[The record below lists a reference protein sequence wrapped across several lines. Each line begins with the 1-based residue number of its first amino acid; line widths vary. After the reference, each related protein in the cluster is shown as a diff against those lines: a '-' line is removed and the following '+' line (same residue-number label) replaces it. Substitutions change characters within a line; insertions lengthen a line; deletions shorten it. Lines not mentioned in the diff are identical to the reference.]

1 MTPTERNAIRELLEN
16 RLDSLHEALHQS
28 VSELKQGQVRIERE
42 THKRLDRIEDQTKRH
57 NGRMTKLEEQH
68 IHDET
73 LRVERER
80 VAAQVEDERRR
91 LAASREAENLDSHR
105 RWLGILPAVIAGTSS
120 GLVILVATL
129 LTTGRI

>member
-1 MTPTERNAIRELLEN
+1 MTPNERNAIRELLES
-16 RLDSLHEALHQS
+16 RLDALHEALHQS
-28 VSELKQGQVRIERE
+28 TAELKDGQLRIEKE
-42 THKRLDRIEDQTKRH
+42 ANKRLDRIEDQTRQH

-73 LRVERER
+73 LRLERER
-80 VAAQVEDERRR
+80 VAAEHTVEDQD
-91 LAASREAENLDSHR
+91 SRH
-105 RWLGILPAVIAGTSS
+105 RWLGVIPAVIAGTSS